1 MDPVDGDR
9 RQPDADQGPLT
20 NRAPGGIGVAFALAA
35 GLAIVLTGPLLLFNP
50 WLVSAEQARHGVAA
64 SLGTDQAEV
73 DRVTAVMLRDL
84 FTDGDFIAN
93 LDDDPPILD
102 ASERSHM
109 ADVGALVRI
118 LAGLEAAAILVLLIT
133 AWWLRRE
140 PARRGRLLL
149 GAALAVGAVA
159 LALGIFFAVAFE
171 TAFTAFH
178 ALFFQAGTWQ
188 FGPDSNLIRLFP
200 EPFWFET
207 SLLAGLSILLTAVV
221 AAWLAGRA
229 MRSVAAE
236 R

>member
-1 MDPVDGDR
+1 VDPVDGDR
-9 RQPDADQGPLT
+9 RQPDADKGPLT
-20 NRAPGGIGVAFALAA
+20 NRAPGRIGVAFALAA
-35 GLAIVLTGPLLLFNP
+35 ALAIVLTGPLLLFNP

-64 SLGTDQAEV
+64 SLGTDQANV
-73 DRVTAVMLRDL
+73 DRVTGVMLRDL
-84 FTDGDFIAN
+84 FTDGDFIAS
-93 LDDDPPILD
+93 LGDAPSILD

-118 LAGLEAAAILVLLIT
+118 LAALEAAAAVALLIT
-133 AWWLRRE
+133 ARWLRAER
-140 PARRGRLLL
+140 ARRGRLLR
-149 GAALAVGAVA
+149 GAALAVGAAA

-171 TAFTAFH
+171 AAFTAFH

-207 SLLAGLSILLTAVV
+207 SLLAGLSILLTALLG
-221 AAWLAGRA
+221 AWLGGRG
-229 MRSVAAE
+229 MRSAAAE

>member
-9 RQPDADQGPLT
+9 RQPDADKGALT
-20 NRAPGGIGVAFALAA
+20 NRAPGGIGVAFTLAA
-35 GLAIVLTGPLLLFNP
+35 ALAIVLTGPLLLFNP
-50 WLVSAEQARHGVAA
+50 WLVSAEQARHGVAT
-64 SLGTDQAEV
+64 SLGTDRANV

-93 LDDDPPILD
+93 VENGPSILD

-118 LAGLEAAAILVLLIT
+118 LSGLEAAAILVLLIT
-133 AWWLRRE
+133 AWWLRAE

-149 GAALAVGAVA
+149 GSALAVGAAA

-171 TAFTAFH
+171 AAFTAFH
-178 ALFFQAGTWQ
+178 AIFFQAGTWQ

-200 EPFWFET
+200 EAFWFET
-207 SLLAGLSILLTAVV
+207 SLLAGLSILLTALL
-221 AAWLAGRA
+221 AAWLGSRG

-236 R
+236 H